1 MMYFHGKMRLAAFW
15 TLGDQRGSSTRV
27 GKTGRF
33 APPFPVSNNAR
44 SFWRCGT
51 EPRYSCAQFVLQGE
65 LHGAENDTGKSRPAN
80 ARPRI
85 GYTVT
90 KKTGNSV
97 ERSRIKR
104 RLKMAATKAVGQY
117 GKPLEGEAVIVARRS
132 AINEPFGS
140 LVANLT
146 KGIDRLLAKGK
157 KAH

>member
-1 MMYFHGKMRLAAFW
+1 MQALPDMKSREVRTPLPGLKQRAEFLA
-15 TLGDQRGSSTRV
+15 LR
-27 GKTGRF
+27 TGPRF
-33 APPFPVSNNAR
+33 
-44 SFWRCGT
+44 T
-51 EPRYSCAQFVLQGE
+51 CAQFVLQGR
-65 LHGAENDTGKSRPAN
+65 LAVAEEGE